1 MDDLSRRQGNASS
14 SSRECGFDRLFKL
27 EPVHPTTNN
36 TLVYI
41 IPAVYEYAK
50 TIVDHVKAIVSHV
63 KQTSFSY
70 IRKIH
75 VILVPR
81 KLFLIEKLFEEE
93 GIAGNT
99 ELHDLNLNFVPWD
112 VDLMSLEMPYFYS
125 KTFIDM
131 DQSYLLPIAVSLS
144 NLQSVYGVF
153 PEPMAFGRLSCIVSS
168 MMKSQNQSGGEFMQK
183 KFEQVF
189 LFDRDIDYPSVLL
202 TQMTYEGLVDELLE
216 INCGYLVT
224 SDGGKMQNYAL
235 NSVKDEVFSTVSL

>member
-1 MDDLSRRQGNASS
+1 
-14 SSRECGFDRLFKL
+14 
-27 EPVHPTTNN
+27 
-36 TLVYI
+36 
-41 IPAVYEYAK
+41 
-50 TIVDHVKAIVSHV
+50 VKAIVSHV